1 MFNGLICRS
10 NSCNICWFYLLEP
23 FLIHVQV
30 IVSLSMSA
38 CCLCSFHTLCKQR
51 IRNVR
56 CICIFQVGTDD
67 KLNFRCVQ
75 TNDTTGSYKSRK
87 MMITLSSYEW
97 YMYGTILWYGVKL
110 MYWILG
116 KFNVAGVLSPVCKA
130 PIIVVFGLPLCCGY
144 GVTGC
149 KYVLCYI
156 MQLSSLNHG
165 YPSGGFFG
173 LILLKI
179 GVSVRWHW
187 GQRSVSPGVL
197 NVVTRTVI
205 EGW

>member
-1 MFNGLICRS
+1 M
-10 NSCNICWFYLLEP
+10 
-23 FLIHVQV
+23 
-30 IVSLSMSA
+30 
-38 CCLCSFHTLCKQR
+38 
-51 IRNVR
+51 
-56 CICIFQVGTDD
+56 
-67 KLNFRCVQ
+67 
-75 TNDTTGSYKSRK
+75 
-87 MMITLSSYEW
+87 
-97 YMYGTILWYGVKL
+97 
-110 MYWILG
+110 
-116 KFNVAGVLSPVCKA
+116 AGVLSPVCKA